1 MLHTRIPTTSTH
13 AFSDGFF
20 AVDTEN
26 LLNRAGARRGE
37 TPLHKHILRLTDS
50 YVGFL
55 SVEILGFSRNH
66 RSPSCINANLNMRK
80 ISMSIDPTKKRQGKN
95 IRVLLFVCL
104 SRLWFLFIMWLIS
117 PFILLLP
124 FLLFCIREHW
134 FFFYLWL
141 LLVCAAIHFGL
152 GVDVDDAKL
161 ESLWFMNI
169 SWLLSSNHSMNCRHP
184 MRNAKFLIDKQDNI
198 CVWNSYIIH
207 THTRHKPVCVVWIL
221 IDYAGRMS
229 RVHFM
234 CHALDKADIHVRWEF
249 NNRFSHSLKLRCDV
263 GDFLFCILT
272 FDMKENSEWK
282 ICARSPQWCYTEN
295 IVFMGFD
302 CVTNYIPPPL
312 NISLDLK
319 CRRRFCNWDYSIF
332 CWSAGLIVQ
341 SPPFM
346 PQVRVWRLS
355 VVNEITRKDVTI

>member
-55 SVEILGFSRNH
+55 SVENIGFSRNH

-134 FFFYLWL
+134 FFFLFVFAVGLRGNPFW
-141 LLVCAAIHFGL
+141 VGCWCWWWAWIVMIH
-152 GVDVDDAKL
+152 
-161 ESLWFMNI
+161 EY
-169 SWLLSSNHSMNCRHP
+169 
-184 MRNAKFLIDKQDNI
+184 FLIIVIEPFNELSTSNAQRKIFNWQARQ
-198 CVWNSYIIH
+198 YLRMKLIH
-207 THTRHKPVCVVWIL
+207 YSHTP
-221 IDYAGRMS
+221 DT
-229 RVHFM
+229 
-234 CHALDKADIHVRWEF
+234 
-249 NNRFSHSLKLRCDV
+249 SLYVLY
-263 GDFLFCILT
+263 
-272 FDMKENSEWK
+272 E
-282 ICARSPQWCYTEN
+282 Y
-295 IVFMGFD
+295 
-302 CVTNYIPPPL
+302 
-312 NISLDLK
+312 
-319 CRRRFCNWDYSIF
+319 
-332 CWSAGLIVQ
+332 
-341 SPPFM
+341 
-346 PQVRVWRLS
+346 
-355 VVNEITRKDVTI
+355 

>member
-55 SVEILGFSRNH
+55 SVENIGFSRNH

-152 GVDVDDAKL
+152 GVDVDDEL
-161 ESLWFMNI
+161 ESLWSMNI

-207 THTRHKPVCVVWIL
+207 THQTQACMCCMNINRLCRSNVACSFHVPRI
-221 IDYAGRMS
+221 GQS
-229 RVHFM
+229 RYSR
-234 CHALDKADIHVRWEF
+234 A
-249 NNRFSHSLKLRCDV
+249 V
-263 GDFLFCILT
+263 G
-272 FDMKENSEWK
+272 
-282 ICARSPQWCYTEN
+282 
-295 IVFMGFD
+295 
-302 CVTNYIPPPL
+302 
-312 NISLDLK
+312 
-319 CRRRFCNWDYSIF
+319 
-332 CWSAGLIVQ
+332 VQ
-341 SPPFM
+341 
-346 PQVRVWRLS
+346 
-355 VVNEITRKDVTI
+355 